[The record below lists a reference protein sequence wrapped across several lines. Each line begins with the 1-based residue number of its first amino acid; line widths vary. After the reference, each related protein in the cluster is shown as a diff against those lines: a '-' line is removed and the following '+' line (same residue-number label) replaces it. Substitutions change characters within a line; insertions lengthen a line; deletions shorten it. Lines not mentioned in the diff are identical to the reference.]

1 MVKLFIKLIIYF
13 VCKKNY
19 DLDII
24 DIGNLFFEILIII
37 FKMIRGEKI
46 LN

>member
-1 MVKLFIKLIIYF
+1 MKEKLRFGYL
-13 VCKKNY
+13 N
-19 DLDII
+19 I
-24 DIGNLFFEILIII
+24 DIGNLFFGILIII

>member
-13 VCKKNY
+13 KLRFGYLN
-19 DLDII
+19 I
-24 DIGNLFFEILIII
+24 DIGNLIFEILIII